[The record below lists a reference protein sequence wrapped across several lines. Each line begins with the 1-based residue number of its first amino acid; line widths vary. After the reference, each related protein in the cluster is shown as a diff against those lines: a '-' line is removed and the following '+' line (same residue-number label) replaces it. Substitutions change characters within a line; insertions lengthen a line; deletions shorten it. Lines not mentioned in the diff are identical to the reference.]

1 MSRAKTILKDL
12 GNLDLYIQ
20 SLIRRRD
27 RLSASLLSSPRWS
40 ADKVKGGLNRKQ
52 DDVYVELLDSIDEI
66 DNKTVEAIQ
75 KRRELQ
81 NMIDSLEDTASRTI
95 LSLVYID
102 KMSMYEVMDEMV
114 ISERTYFRLKK
125 AAQKDLENADITSH
139 SKT

>member
-12 GNLDLYIQ
+12 RNLDLYIQ

-27 RLSASLLSSPRWS
+27 RLNTSLLSSPRWS
-40 ADKVKGGLNRKQ
+40 TDKVKGGLNRKQ
-52 DDVYVELLDSIDEI
+52 DDVYAELLDSIDEI

-81 NMIDSLEDTASRTI
+81 DMIDSLEDTASRTI

-102 KMSMYEVMDEMV
+102 KMSMYEVMDEMG

-125 AAQKDLENADITSH
+125 AAQKDLENVDISSH
-139 SKT
+139 IKA